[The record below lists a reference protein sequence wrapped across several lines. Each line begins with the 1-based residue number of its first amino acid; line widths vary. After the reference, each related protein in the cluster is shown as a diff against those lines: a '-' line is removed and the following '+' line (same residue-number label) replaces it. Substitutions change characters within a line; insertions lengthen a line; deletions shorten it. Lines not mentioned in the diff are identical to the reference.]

1 MYIFLVVVMPVFEL
15 KFFSAFVIL
24 ILSLAA
30 GFYPFHQRSKG
41 DRLRQFP
48 AGEAL
53 ASGVFLGAGLMHMLV
68 SANAQFMH
76 LHVTYP
82 LASLIAGVMFL
93 ILLSLEHLSRE
104 IYEKVHREKL
114 IDCTYSASEQH
125 DCRGP
130 KSLSI
135 IAAMI
140 LSIHSLIAGTALG
153 VSRSFGLSMMVFIAI
168 VSHKWAA
175 SFALSV
181 QLNKSSLSPRA
192 AAILFVVFCLMA
204 PLGIM
209 IGQYL
214 DHYKILNQ
222 YLYSTPVLMSLAAG
236 TFLYLGTLHGLKRA
250 VMVDKCCNL
259 KRFNLV
265 LVGFLMMAL
274 VAYWL

>member
-1 MYIFLVVVMPVFEL
+1 MPVFEL

-24 ILSLAA
+24 LLSLAA
-30 GFYPFHQRSKG
+30 GFYPFHQRSKDG
-41 DRLRQFP
+41 RLKQFP

-68 SANAQFMH
+68 SANTQFTH
-76 LHVTYP
+76 LHVKYP
-82 LASLIAGVMFL
+82 LAPLIAGIMFL
-93 ILLSLEHLSRE
+93 ILLSLEHVSRE
-104 IYEKVHREKL
+104 IYEKVHRQKL
-114 IDCTYSASEQH
+114 IDCAHSASEQH

-130 KSLSI
+130 TSLSI

-140 LSIHSLIAGTALG
+140 LSIHSLIAGAALG
-153 VSRSFGLSMMVFIAI
+153 VSRSFGLSMMVFLAI

-181 QLNKSSLSPRA
+181 QLNKSPLSSRA
-192 AAILFVVFCLMA
+192 AISLFVIFCLMA
-204 PLGIM
+204 PLGI
-209 IGQYL
+209 IVGQYL
-214 DHYKILNQ
+214 DHYEILSE
-222 YLYSTPVLMSLAAG
+222 YIFTTPILMSLAAG

-265 LVGFLMMAL
+265 LVGFLMMAV
-274 VAYWL
+274 VAVWL